1 MSPAAQYVSDYLEH
15 ILDAI
20 GRANR
25 YTEQAGSLEAF
36 ECDGLLQDATVR
48 CIEIIGEAAG
58 KIQKAD
64 PAFAAA
70 HAKSPWAQMST
81 MRNRVI
87 HGYFE
92 VDYAIVWSTV
102 RNDLSTLAASVKA
115 AKDAF
120 DLLSAGQESPG

>member
-1 MSPAAQYVSDYLEH
+1 MSPDARFVSDYLEH
-15 ILDAI
+15 ILEAI
-20 GRANR
+20 ARASR

-36 ECDGLLQDATVR
+36 ERDGLLQDATVR

-64 PAFAAA
+64 PAFTAA
-70 HAKSPWAQMST
+70 HPEIPWAQMSA

-102 RNDLSTLAASVKA
+102 RNDLSTLAGSVKA
-115 AKDAF
+115 AKDAL
-120 DLLSAGQESPG
+120 DHQSEGRDQQG